1 MNKKSHMKQLEL
13 FPKTKAAGR
22 PKRHNAAAYKS
33 GLEQKFQDACKA
45 KGWELG
51 YEQDKIKYNIP
62 ASTHSYT
69 PDFTV
74 TKNVYI
80 ETKGLWVAADRKK
93 SVLIKEQHPDIR
105 ILYVFQRNQ
114 LISKNSKTTY
124 LDWCDKNGLDACVFS
139 NSNYWTEYI
148 LRHI

>member
-1 MNKKSHMKQLEL
+1 MKQLEL
-13 FPKTKAAGR
+13 FPKTRTASR

-62 ASTHSYT
+62 ASIHSYT

-124 LDWCDKNGLDACVFS
+124 LDWGIVQVVSCGVAAV
-139 NSNYWTEYI
+139 SNYWTEYI